1 MLKLILSISGKPGL
15 YKLVSQA
22 KNMLVVESLQT
33 GKRQPAYAHEKIIS
47 LGDIAIFTDNGEVP
61 LGEVM
66 EKIKEKEN
74 GGRVSV
80 DLKSDTNIL
89 KEYFSGILPD
99 FDRERVYPTDIKKLM
114 SWYNLLVEKGYT
126 DFVKKEEEIKEKE
139 KEEEEPVKE
148 EQAIVKKTTK
158 TIKPKTK
165 KAKEE

>member
-47 LGDIAIFTDNGEVP
+47 LGDIAIFTDSGAGA
-61 LGEVM
+61 LGEV
-66 EKIKEKEN
+66 KEKEN
-74 GGRVSV
+74 GGKVSV
-80 DLKSDTNIL
+80 DLKSDNNIL

-114 SWYNLLVEKGYT
+114 SWYNLLIEKGYT
-126 DFVKKEEEIKEKE
+126 DFVKKEEVAKETEKE
-139 KEEEEPVKE
+139 AVEPVKE
-148 EQAIVKKTTK
+148 ESAPVKKTVK
-158 TIKPKTK
+158 TTKPKTK
-165 KAKEE
+165 KTKEE